1 MNIPAKFTKRVSENI
16 KKYQDIVVNLKK
28 KDANESDTV
37 RVVAGLLECI
47 FGYNRFKEVTS
58 EYGIGATSCDLAVMG
73 PKKKVKYLIEVKAA
87 SSALNDKHIRQA
99 IDYGARAGVNWVI
112 LTNAEQW
119 FLYKIKFGKPID
131 KELVFEFNLLTI
143 NHKSNK
149 DMELLYVLS
158 KDGDDKSSLDDFYS
172 TKQAKSK
179 FIIGVLLN
187 SADVH
192 ILIRKKLK
200 AMFEDIKI
208 TDSEISEII
217 TSEILKREIVDSE
230 ESKKAQ
236 KDIEK
241 IQKKTDKKKKDTKGR
256 EGASASKDS
265 LDE

>member
-58 EYGIGATSCDLAVMG
+58 EYGIGATSCDLAVMS

-131 KELVFEFNLLTI
+131 KELVFEFNFLSI

-158 KDGDDKSSLDDFYS
+158 KEGDDKSSLEDYYFS
-172 TKQAKSK
+172 KQAKSK
-179 FIIGVLLN
+179 FIIGALLN
-187 SADVH
+187 SDDVH
-192 ILIRKKLK
+192 ALIRKKLK

-208 TDSEISEII
+208 TDSEIGEII
-217 TSEILKREIVDSE
+217 TNDILKREIIDSE
-230 ESKKAQ
+230 ESKKAR
-236 KDIEK
+236 KEVEK
-241 IQKKTDKKKKDTKGR
+241 NLKKTDKKKNDTKVK
-256 EGASASKDS
+256 EVSSASKES
-265 LDE
+265 TE